1 MFRQTTSSGGD
12 TIKAVLLKLSPDFE
26 ELCKLRTKV
35 ATIRAADALFDGQ
48 AGLNTWQ
55 TTRHPERLLLDI
67 LGPSIAALDAE
78 TDILNIPSKQDGT
91 PPRVLDLT
99 PAPSAFT
106 VAAARRNPHVLI
118 SGLVRPGAVADMQE
132 VREYMDNPR
141 PPHAISEMAL
151 HVLGPDAWG
160 RVAPVSMTDRTR
172 QPGDASGELLLEA
185 AASRV
190 GLLQSPERANVP
202 TIYTQHIQDVVRISD
217 EAVGSS
223 SEVSVIRDAAM
234 SATDPFQGQRFDFVF
249 ASAGGEVGPVRT
261 MARRHYDALRDKKL
275 FHARR
280 EVKLQAAQLI
290 LGLKRLRAGGR
301 LVVMFR
307 KVEAWSTIRAL
318 LFLAYE
324 SSLAGG
330 SASLH
335 KSVDGPSG
343 TAGGLTARMEAARS
357 GFYLVVR
364 RCTPISECGAGL
376 VSDMMAR
383 WKAAAVG
390 SDELFVSVEDCPDAG
405 GAERIFRDEEFKGW
419 FLEMATPLWKAQ
431 VEGLRDVLRRVGEL

>member
-1 MFRQTTSSGGD
+1 MFRQMASSGVD

-26 ELCKLRTKV
+26 ELCELRTKV

-48 AGLNTWQ
+48 SGLNAWQ

-67 LGPSIAALDAE
+67 LGPSIAALDTE
-78 TDILNIPSKQDGT
+78 TDILNIPPNQNGT

-106 VAAARRNPHVLI
+106 VAVARRNPHALI

-132 VREYMDNPR
+132 VPEYTDDPR

-151 HVLGPDAWG
+151 HLLGPDAWG
-160 RVAPVSMTDRTR
+160 RVAPISVAERNR
-172 QPGDASGELLLEA
+172 HPGDASGELLLEA
-185 AASRV
+185 AAC
-190 GLLQSPERANVP
+190 RAGRQLPQQTNIP
-202 TIYTQHIQDVVRISD
+202 TVYIQHIQDVVRISD
-217 EAVGSS
+217 EVVRSS
-223 SEVSVIRDAAM
+223 SEVSLIRDAAM

-261 MARRHYDALRDKKL
+261 MGRRHYDRLRDKKL

-343 TAGGLTARMEAARS
+343 VPGLTARS

-364 RCTPISECGAGL
+364 RCTPISECGAGV

-383 WKAAAVG
+383 WKAAAVS
-390 SDELFVSVEDCPDAG
+390 SDELFASVEDCPDAG
-405 GAERIFRDEEFKGW
+405 GAERIFRDEEFRGW
-419 FLEMATPLWKAQ
+419 FLEMATPLWRAQ
-431 VEGLRDVLRRVGEL
+431 AEGLRDVLRRVGEL